1 MGFCTQKKLV
11 ESTFKKFAVHR
22 TRVFKIQG
30 NKKLPNPPDWT
41 VTQVVKFL
49 KVSPVGEMLENQDW
63 MS

>member
-1 MGFCTQKKLV
+1 MIAECPAMQL
-11 ESTFKKFAVHR
+11 HR

-41 VTQVVKFL
+41 VTQVVRFL
-49 KVSPVGEMLENQDW
+49 KISPVGEMLENQDW